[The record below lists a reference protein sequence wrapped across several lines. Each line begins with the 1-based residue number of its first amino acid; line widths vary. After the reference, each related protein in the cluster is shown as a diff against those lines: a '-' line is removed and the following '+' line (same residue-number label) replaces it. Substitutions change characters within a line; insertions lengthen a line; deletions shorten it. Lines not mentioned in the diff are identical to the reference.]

1 MTNFELLR
9 KTAKDLA
16 QRLDSA
22 NEVQRRRIAASIAQ
36 AAVARTGLTDPVI
49 SEALTHLED
58 SCTSDASLRVRVTAL
73 TEQLDDEYFQLQ
85 ESEEDGDEK
94 DPAILDAF
102 SKARAAA
109 AVAAALG
116 DNALDAAAE
125 TAYETIAAS
134 VDIAHMTAIADK
146 VLAK

>member
-1 MTNFELLR
+1 MTNFELLQ
-9 KTAKDLA
+9 KTARDLA
-16 QRLDSA
+16 QRLA
-22 NEVQRRRIAASIAQ
+22 GAGETQRRRLAASLAQ
-36 AAVARTGLTDPVI
+36 AAVARTGLAHPVI

-58 SCTSDASLRVRVTAL
+58 SCTPNPSLRARVTAL

-94 DPAILDAF
+94 DPTVLDAF

-116 DNALDAAAE
+116 EESLDAAAE
-125 TAYETIAAS
+125 TAYEAIAAT
-134 VDIAHMTAIADK
+134 VDVAHLTAIADK